1 MVRRWQ
7 LPPCPR
13 STNRT
18 GMMAPTWPEH
28 SQRDRVCFHRSEK
41 NRNCFHPACH
51 RFNFLLSHQA
61 SQKNA
66 PRSLKKRAVSDF
78 SVTNITVTKKTET
91 ISSLGRL
98 NTQQLSAAFSE
109 CCPGQTRR
117 LEVFQ
122 RGGGQRAK
130 KQTYL
135 NPDSKQLLH
144 NSSLQDAFSCF
155 TVAASEG
162 LNTKV

>member
-66 PRSLKKRAVSDF
+66 PRSLKKRADF
-78 SVTNITVTKKTET
+78 SVTNITVTKKTDNLFPREVEHP
-91 ISSLGRL
+91 
-98 NTQQLSAAFSE
+98 AALCRFLRVL
-109 CCPGQTRR
+109 PGTD
-117 LEVFQ
+117 EKA
-122 RGGGQRAK
+122 GGQRAK
-130 KQTYL
+130 KHL

-144 NSSLQDAFSCF
+144 NSSLQDTFSCF